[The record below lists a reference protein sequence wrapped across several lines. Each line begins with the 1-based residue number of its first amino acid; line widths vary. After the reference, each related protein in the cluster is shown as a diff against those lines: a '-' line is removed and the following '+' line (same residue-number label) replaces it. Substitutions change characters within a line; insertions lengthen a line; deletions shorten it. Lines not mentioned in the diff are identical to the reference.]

1 MNKTRTL
8 FVRQILHHRSAIAMQ
23 KGALWHHIGI
33 VSFAKCNF
41 SRQIDSVTIRYP
53 NYKKRKIVSPIINTM
68 NTDDS
73 RYKVRSSRIEE
84 THSMVTRRKSD
95 TVAELHSAS
104 GWRDTTL
111 EARPGFLIRRL
122 HQIHVALFVEECAPE
137 GITPVQYS
145 ILTALEQLGPS
156 EQIALA
162 RAVGID
168 RASTADVIGRLIERR
183 FIQRRVSTT
192 DKRMKVAE
200 LTAVGRTLLVRL
212 EERVERAHARTI
224 DALEPADRE
233 QFMRYLRLLVETNNT
248 LSRTPVLP
256 VP

>member
-1 MNKTRTL
+1 M
-8 FVRQILHHRSAIAMQ
+8 
-23 KGALWHHIGI
+23 
-33 VSFAKCNF
+33 
-41 SRQIDSVTIRYP
+41 
-53 NYKKRKIVSPIINTM
+53 
-68 NTDDS
+68 
-73 RYKVRSSRIEE
+73 
-84 THSMVTRRKSD
+84 
-95 TVAELHSAS
+95 
-104 GWRDTTL
+104 TL

-168 RASTADVIGRLIERR
+168 RASTADVIRRLIERR

-256 VP
+256 AP

>member
-1 MNKTRTL
+1 
-8 FVRQILHHRSAIAMQ
+8 
-23 KGALWHHIGI
+23 
-33 VSFAKCNF
+33 
-41 SRQIDSVTIRYP
+41 
-53 NYKKRKIVSPIINTM
+53 
-68 NTDDS
+68 
-73 RYKVRSSRIEE
+73 
-84 THSMVTRRKSD
+84 MVTRRKSD
-95 TVAELHSAS
+95 TAAELQPAS

-111 EARPGFLIRRL
+111 EARPGFLVRRL

-168 RASTADVIGRLIERR
+168 RASTADVIRRLIERR
-183 FIQRRVSTT
+183 FIQRRISTT

-256 VP
+256 AP